1 MINQRKNDEAFY
13 EALKRINRKRRIL
26 ENNTLKEFLLKNA
39 PKIFNKVWE
48 NLYKED

>member
-26 ENNTLKEFLLKNA
+26 ENNNLKEFLLKNA
-39 PKIFNKVWE
+39 PENFNRIWK
-48 NLYKED
+48 NINKED